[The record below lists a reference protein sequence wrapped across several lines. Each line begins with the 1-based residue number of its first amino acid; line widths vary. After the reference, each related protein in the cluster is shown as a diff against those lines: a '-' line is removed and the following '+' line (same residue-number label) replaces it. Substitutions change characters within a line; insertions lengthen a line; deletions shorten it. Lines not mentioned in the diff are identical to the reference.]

1 MSRRVLIGLVA
12 VTIVAALVFRV
23 WVAAQA
29 RALIVIST
37 TIPTPVVSW
46 SIRVL
51 TPEPRVQEMRVGG
64 LPSTLVLPGSGGP
77 WPALVFVNGATR
89 LGRHHPDVKRL
100 ARGLARAGYLVLVP
114 DLPGLSRGE
123 ITDRTVAATVAAA
136 TALADRPDARASRVG
151 FVAVSVGASLA
162 LLAAEHPRLARR
174 VFLVAGIAP
183 YADLENVVRLATT
196 GTYRERA
203 FTRRYERD
211 DYLPIAVGRSLA
223 AALRPGPDRRQ
234 LVKAM
239 NALDDETS
247 DPLSGFGVQPRGAE
261 ARAVASLLANRDPNR
276 FDILYGRLSSRL
288 RRAVVRL
295 SPIAGAQRLR
305 ARVELATGPEDKYFP
320 PAESRALVRAA
331 PHVHLTVTSTLDH
344 AIPEPSLG
352 AIGDL
357 ARFDAF
363 VVRALRH
370 ASA

>member
-1 MSRRVLIGLVA
+1 MRRRVLIGLLA

-37 TIPTPVVSW
+37 TIPTPVLSW
-46 SIRVL
+46 SVRVL
-51 TPEPRVQEMRVGG
+51 TPEPHVEETVLGG
-64 LPSTLVLPGSGGP
+64 SPSTLVRPGAGGP

-89 LGRHHPDVKRL
+89 LGRHHPDVNRL

-114 DLPGLSRGE
+114 DLPGLQRGE

-136 TALADRPDARASRVG
+136 AALTDRPDARASRVG
-151 FVAVSVGASLA
+151 FVGVSVGASLA
-162 LLAAEHPRLARR
+162 LLAAESPRLAHR

-183 YADLENVVRLATT
+183 YADLKNVVRLATT
-196 GTYRERA
+196 GTYKDRA
-203 FTRRYERD
+203 LTRRYDRD

-223 AALRPGPDRRQ
+223 AALRPGPDRRR
-234 LVKAM
+234 LVAAM
-239 NALDDETS
+239 NAIDDDAS
-247 DPLSGFGVQPRGAE
+247 DPISGFSLQPRGAE
-261 ARAVASLLANRDPNR
+261 ARAVVSLLLNRKASR
-276 FDILYGRLSSRL
+276 FDALYARLSPRF
-288 RRAVVRL
+288 RRGLVRL
-295 SPIAGAQRLR
+295 SPIAGARRLR

-320 PAESRALVRAA
+320 PTESRALVRAA
-331 PHVHLTVTSTLDH
+331 PHVQLTVTSTLDH

-352 AIGDL
+352 GIADL